1 MKNIAYAKSFERLWQ
16 SEAEAEN
23 KLYNKLF
30 CIAFLLCNPAA
41 SIGFYLAN
49 DPFYL
54 TLLYTHC
61 ISSSLIAVLLL
72 LHYKKVITGQQ
83 MSFITQIMLICFYT
97 YLLAQP
103 HRSYAQSCLN
113 LTLGIIF
120 TGLILRWPV
129 RYALASS
136 LLSII
141 LYPAAIYFLGE
152 PSALKMFF
160 AEGGVFLLL
169 AQFLFP
175 FVMKISVGKDKREFY
190 YRYNLQEQN
199 VELEKQKTIA
209 ENATKAKSDFLSM
222 MSHEIRTPLNGIVG
236 IVHIMMDEDQ
246 NSKNRNELLTTLKF
260 SSDHLMAVVNDV
272 LDFSKINA
280 DHIQLDEFA
289 FDPGMLFENLR
300 KTFVPRTDEKKIDL
314 IFDID
319 SRLPSHIISDSVRL
333 NQVITNLIHNAIKF
347 TETGYVKFVVREV
360 TRDDKTV
367 RLHFSVEDTGIGIP
381 VEEQPTIFESFTQV
395 RQEDSENKGTGLGL
409 AISKELLLLFKS
421 DIFLESEPGKG
432 SVFSFE
438 IQFPYL
444 EEEVTVKP
452 VPLKKIM
459 TAIAFPQAKVLV
471 ADDNKINVT
480 LATMLLKRKNIL
492 FEVAQNGKEA
502 YELFLQGGFN
512 LILMD
517 LRMPVMDGFES
528 TALIRKIDQ
537 EIPIIALTAS
547 AFGDEKDRVHAS
559 GFTGYLTKPFIPE
572 DFYAY
577 IFPFLGVQTAKVSWN
592 GVPGK

>member
-1 MKNIAYAKSFERLWQ
+1 MKNIAYAGSFERLWL

-30 CIAFLLCNPAA
+30 CITFLLCNPAA
-41 SIGFYLAN
+41 SIGFYLAG
-49 DPFYL
+49 DPLFL
-54 TLLYTHC
+54 TIIYTHC
-61 ISSSLIAVLLL
+61 ISGSLIAVLLL

-83 MSFITQIMLICFYT
+83 MSFLAQLMMIGFYA

-113 LTLGIIF
+113 LTLGVIF

-129 RYALASS
+129 RYALVSS
-136 LLSII
+136 LLSMI
-141 LYPAAIYFLGE
+141 LYPSAIYFFGE
-152 PSALKMFF
+152 PSAFKMFF
-160 AEGGVFLLL
+160 TEGGVFLLL

-175 FVMKISVGKDKREFY
+175 FVMKVSVGKDKREFY

-199 VELEKQKTIA
+199 IELEKQKTIA
-209 ENATKAKSDFLSM
+209 ENATKAKSDFLSI

-246 NSKNRNELLTTLKF
+246 NQKNRNELLTTLKF

-272 LDFSKINA
+272 LDFSKINS

-289 FDPGMLFENLR
+289 FDPGLLFENLR
-300 KTFVPRTDEKKIDL
+300 KTFVPRAGEKKLDL

-319 SRLPSHIISDSVRL
+319 ERLPSHIVSDSVRL
-333 NQVITNLIHNAIKF
+333 NQIITNLIHNAVKF
-347 TETGYVKFVVREV
+347 TETGYVMFAVREV
-360 TRDDKTV
+360 ARDEKTV
-367 RLHFSVEDTGIGIP
+367 RLHFAVKDSGIGIP
-381 VEEQPTIFESFTQV
+381 AEEQPTIFESFTQV
-395 RQEDSENKGTGLGL
+395 RPQEEQENKGTGLGL
-409 AISKELLLLFKS
+409 AISKELLRLFKS
-421 DIFLESEPGKG
+421 DIHLESEPGKG

-444 EEEVTVKP
+444 EEKVAAKP
-452 VPLKKIM
+452 AVREKIV
-459 TAIAFPQAKVLV
+459 TAIAYPQAKVLI

-537 EIPIIALTAS
+537 RIPIIALTAS
-547 AFGDEKDRVHAS
+547 ALESEKDRVHAS
-559 GFTGYLTKPFIPE
+559 GFTGYLAKPFIPE

-577 IFPFLGVQTAKVSWN
+577 IFPFLGVQTAKVS
-592 GVPGK
+592 

>member
-30 CIAFLLCNPAA
+30 CITFLLCNPAA
-41 SIGFYLAN
+41 SIGFYLAG
-49 DPFYL
+49 DPLFS

-72 LHYKKVITGQQ
+72 LHHKKVITGQK
-83 MSFITQIMLICFYT
+83 MSFYTQLMMTCFYT

-103 HRSYAQSCLN
+103 HMSYAQSCLN
-113 LTLGIIF
+113 LTLGVIF

-129 RYALASS
+129 RYAMACS
-136 LLSII
+136 LLSMVS
-141 LYPAAIYFLGE
+141 YPAAIYFYGE
-152 PSALKMFF
+152 PAAFKMFF
-160 AEGGVFLLL
+160 TEGGVFLLL

-199 VELEKQKTIA
+199 IELERQKTIA

-246 NSKNRNELLTTLKF
+246 NNRDGNELLKTLKF

-289 FDPGMLFENLR
+289 FDPTLLFENLR
-300 KTFVPRTDEKKIDL
+300 KTFVPRADEKKIDL

-347 TETGYVKFVVREV
+347 TERGFVKFVVREIA
-360 TRDDKTV
+360 REENMV
-367 RLHFSVEDTGIGIP
+367 RLQFAVEDTGIGIP

-395 RQEDSENKGTGLGL
+395 RLQEERENKGTGLGL
-409 AISKELLLLFKS
+409 AISRELLRLFKS
-421 DIFLESEPGKG
+421 DIHLKSEPGEG
-432 SVFSFE
+432 SVFSFQIE
-438 IQFPYL
+438 FPYL
-444 EEEVTVKP
+444 KEEKIEAP
-452 VPLKKIM
+452 VFREEIV
-459 TAIAFPQAKVLV
+459 TAIAYPQAKVLV

-492 FEVAQNGKEA
+492 FEVAHNGKEA

-512 LILMD
+512 MILMD

-528 TALIRKIDQ
+528 TALIRAIDQ
-537 EIPIIALTAS
+537 DIPIIALTAS
-547 AFGDEKDRVHAS
+547 SFENEKERVEAG

-577 IFPFLGVQTAKVSWN
+577 IFPFLGVQTAKVS
-592 GVPGK
+592 

>member
-30 CIAFLLCNPAA
+30 CITFLLCNPAA
-41 SIGFYLAN
+41 SIGFYLAG
-49 DPFYL
+49 DPLFS

-61 ISSSLIAVLLL
+61 ISSSLIALLLL
-72 LHYKKVITGQQ
+72 LHHKKVITGQK
-83 MSFITQIMLICFYT
+83 MSFYTQLMMTCFYT

-103 HRSYAQSCLN
+103 HMSYAQSCLN
-113 LTLGIIF
+113 LTLGVIF

-129 RYALASS
+129 RYAMACS
-136 LLSII
+136 LLSMVS
-141 LYPAAIYFLGE
+141 YPAAIYFYGE
-152 PSALKMFF
+152 PAAFKMFF
-160 AEGGVFLLL
+160 TEGGVFLLL

-199 VELEKQKTIA
+199 IELERQKTIA

-246 NSKNRNELLTTLKF
+246 NNRDGNELLKTLKF

-289 FDPGMLFENLR
+289 FDPTLLFENLR
-300 KTFVPRTDEKKIDL
+300 KTFVPRADEKKIDL

-333 NQVITNLIHNAIKF
+333 NQIITNLIHNAIKF
-347 TETGYVKFVVREV
+347 TEKGFVKFVVREIA
-360 TRDDKTV
+360 REENMV
-367 RLHFSVEDTGIGIP
+367 RLQFAVEDTGIGIP

-395 RQEDSENKGTGLGL
+395 RLQEERENKGTGLGL
-409 AISKELLLLFKS
+409 AISRELLRLFKS
-421 DIFLESEPGKG
+421 DIHLKSEPGEG
-432 SVFSFE
+432 SIFSFQIE
-438 IQFPYL
+438 FPYL
-444 EEEVTVKP
+444 EEEKIEAP
-452 VPLKKIM
+452 VFREEIV
-459 TAIAFPQAKVLV
+459 TAIAYPQAKVLV

-492 FEVAQNGKEA
+492 FEVAHNGKEA

-512 LILMD
+512 MILMD

-528 TALIRKIDQ
+528 TALIRAIDQ
-537 EIPIIALTAS
+537 DIPIIALTAS
-547 AFGDEKDRVHAS
+547 SFENEKERVEAG

-577 IFPFLGVQTAKVSWN
+577 IFPFLGVQTAKVS
-592 GVPGK
+592 

>member
-30 CIAFLLCNPAA
+30 CITFLLCNPAA
-41 SIGFYLAN
+41 SIGFYLAG
-49 DPFYL
+49 DPLFS

-72 LHYKKVITGQQ
+72 LHHKKVITGQK
-83 MSFITQIMLICFYT
+83 MSFYTQLMMTCFYT

-103 HRSYAQSCLN
+103 HMSYAQSCLN
-113 LTLGIIF
+113 LTLGVIF

-129 RYALASS
+129 RYAMACS
-136 LLSII
+136 LLSMVS
-141 LYPAAIYFLGE
+141 YPAAIYFYGE
-152 PSALKMFF
+152 PAAFKMFF
-160 AEGGVFLLL
+160 TEGGVFLLL

-199 VELEKQKTIA
+199 IELERQKTIA

-246 NSKNRNELLTTLKF
+246 NNRDGNELLKTLKF

-289 FDPGMLFENLR
+289 FDPTLLFENLR
-300 KTFVPRTDEKKIDL
+300 KTFVPRADEKKIDL

-333 NQVITNLIHNAIKF
+333 NQIITNLIHNAIKF
-347 TETGYVKFVVREV
+347 TEKGFVKFVVREIA
-360 TRDDKTV
+360 REENMV
-367 RLHFSVEDTGIGIP
+367 RLQFAVEDTGIGIP

-395 RQEDSENKGTGLGL
+395 RLQEERENKGTGLGL
-409 AISKELLLLFKS
+409 AISRELLRLFKS
-421 DIFLESEPGKG
+421 DIHLKSEPGEG
-432 SVFSFE
+432 SVFSFQIE
-438 IQFPYL
+438 FPYL
-444 EEEVTVKP
+444 EEEKIEAP
-452 VPLKKIM
+452 VFREEIV
-459 TAIAFPQAKVLV
+459 TAIAYPQAKVLV

-492 FEVAQNGKEA
+492 FEVAHNGKEA

-512 LILMD
+512 MILMD

-528 TALIRKIDQ
+528 TALIRAIDQ
-537 EIPIIALTAS
+537 DIPIIALTAS
-547 AFGDEKDRVHAS
+547 SFENEKERVEAG

-577 IFPFLGVQTAKVSWN
+577 IFPFLGVQTAKVS
-592 GVPGK
+592 